1 MWTISRCLDS
11 VTRGDFVKDQNKKK
25 KKLEEQYKEEN
36 STVSKSYSMLSKA
49 QQRQRDILERKASP
63 TRRRIL
69 KIAVKSLIKRDILQ
83 VPVMKNQ
90 THVFSF
96 KREEPTA
103 RSVVDQ
109 GEFPIISPAGL
120 GPCGKVDVER

>member
-1 MWTISRCLDS
+1 
-11 VTRGDFVKDQNKKK
+11 
-25 KKLEEQYKEEN
+25 
-36 STVSKSYSMLSKA
+36 
-49 QQRQRDILERKASP
+49 
-63 TRRRIL
+63 
-69 KIAVKSLIKRDILQ
+69 
-83 VPVMKNQ
+83 MKNQ
-90 THVFSF
+90 AHVFSF